1 MECAYYFGRLCH
13 STCAFVE
20 KPVKSC
26 SGLKPIDLQLVKFHY
41 TKVWL
46 GELLAITPRKTH
58 RIPLPQRYF
67 SARGIVFNP
76 RVIL

>member
-46 GELLAITPRKTH
+46 GEFLAITP
-58 RIPLPQRYF
+58 
-67 SARGIVFNP
+67 
-76 RVIL
+76 